1 MGVARRAAAGAAA
14 LLGAIVVLAT
24 EPALA
29 LERMTARGIVL
40 RAGPAAPPSYVE
52 PEPDGA
58 LRVQGATFRV
68 TYKGFKPAARAAL
81 ERALAI
87 WSRRINS
94 PVPITLEAEFAPAST
109 GLLASAGPSFIFR
122 DFEGAP
128 DASTWYV
135 DALANRL
142 AGEQIEP
149 DTPDIVASFNSL
161 QDWHYGS
168 GPVPAGKYDFTTVA
182 LHEIGH
188 GLGLLSLATVAGGK
202 GQVRLFGYPSAYD
215 RFVENEAG
223 RSLVRDFETRSKPL
237 AAQLQGGN
245 LFFDSPQALAAN
257 DNVRPRLYA
266 PRPFDGGSSISHLDE
281 ATYPAGDVNSLM
293 TPALG
298 RGETIHRAGPISLA
312 ILRTIGW

>member
-1 MGVARRAAAGAAA
+1 

-40 RAGPAAPPSYVE
+40 RAGPAGPPSYVE

-149 DTPDIVASFNSL
+149 GTPDIVASFNSL
-161 QDWHYGS
+161 QD
-168 GPVPAGKYDFTTVA
+168 
-182 LHEIGH
+182 
-188 GLGLLSLATVAGGK
+188 
-202 GQVRLFGYPSAYD
+202 
-215 RFVENEAG
+215 
-223 RSLVRDFETRSKPL
+223 
-237 AAQLQGGN
+237 
-245 LFFDSPQALAAN
+245 
-257 DNVRPRLYA
+257 
-266 PRPFDGGSSISHLDE
+266 
-281 ATYPAGDVNSLM
+281 
-293 TPALG
+293 
-298 RGETIHRAGPISLA
+298 
-312 ILRTIGW
+312 